1 MYKQNKQSTDISEC
15 KDKLKKLYG
24 LKPYDGSTNYV
35 KNDGYFKA
43 SIERDYSSETIKQA
57 KKELE
62 KWLVKN

>member
-24 LKPYDGSTNYV
+24 FKPYDSNTNYV

-57 KKELE
+57 KKELGI
-62 KWLVKN
+62 